1 MRASSWLLGLL
12 SLALVARGNVADAC
26 GGCFASV
33 SVDGSKSVQVVTD
46 HRMVLALASEE
57 TTLWDQIRY
66 AGSPEG
72 FVWVL
77 PVPHGVPIRMG
88 LGDNAFVN
96 ALANLSAPQI
106 RANFRAGCGFDGR
119 PQTLPLSGGGGAGSA
134 SGTVPRSW
142 GGGGGVGCGGSS
154 TSSIDYTPGSAG
166 SGNGGGDSTAYSG
179 SEDLAIQ
186 GDRDV
191 VGPYAAEVISGGA
204 GSFQRWAQA
213 NSYDIPRQT
222 LGAVRWYE
230 ALGSDF
236 LVLRLAPE
244 AGVEQMQPVRITY
257 PGYLPTLP
265 LRMIAA
271 GVADKVGLDLMVISE
286 GVMQVDGF
294 ANAQI
299 DRSQLVWNVRTSR
312 SNYRAVFNSILAR
325 HGGRVWVTESTVA
338 LTAPMMEPAMGP
350 GLDPVGFDAG
360 VVERV
365 AGWSDAG
372 APFYDLDRILT
383 VGTIPTEALR
393 TDPFVDRRLVFQ
405 HLGDRATLTRLRTE
419 LDPSALD
426 RDLQLSP
433 AASSLWVP
441 REIDVTRATE
451 VPGCPGTTARV
462 SPPASG
468 PGAPLRRAAGPGLVA
483 LCALALSARRWRR
496 SRLASA
502 RAQEVGEEAGLP
514 VGRELI
520 AAGANAAAT

>member
-12 SLALVARGNVADAC
+12 SLALVAQGTVADAC
-26 GGCFASV
+26 GGCFGAV
-33 SVDGSKSVQVVTD
+33 SVDGNKSIQVVTD
-46 HRMVLALASEE
+46 HRMVLALASQE

-96 ALANLSAPQI
+96 ALADLSAPRL
-106 RANFRAGCGFDGR
+106 RANFRAGCDFNGR
-119 PQTLPLSGGGGAGSA
+119 PQVNPTSSGFVTGS
-134 SGTVPRSW
+134 GPRSW
-142 GGGGGVGCGGSS
+142 GGGGGGGCGGSS
-154 TSSIDYTPGSAG
+154 ASALDYTPGSAG

-179 SEDLAIQ
+179 SEDLSVQ
-186 GDRDV
+186 GARDV
-191 VGPYAAEVISGGA
+191 VGPYAAEVISGGT

-294 ANAQI
+294 ANEQI

-312 SNYRAVFNSILAR
+312 SNYRAVFNTILAR
-325 HGGRVWVTESTVA
+325 HAGRVWVTESTVA
-338 LTAPMMEPAMGP
+338 LTAPMMAPAMGP
-350 GLDPVGFDAG
+350 GLESVGFDAG

-372 APFYDLDRILT
+372 APFYDLERLLT

-433 AASSLWVP
+433 ASPTLWVS

-462 SPPASG
+462 SPPPSDRG
-468 PGAPLRRAAGPGLVA
+468 GAPLRRAAGPGLLA
-483 LCALALSARRWRR
+483 LCLLALSARRLRR
-496 SRLASA
+496 RRLSSSRA
-502 RAQEVGEEAGLP
+502 EGVGEEAGLA
-514 VGRELI
+514 VGHELI
-520 AAGANAAAT
+520 AAGADAAAT